1 MRTFLRRL
9 VWILVLS
16 LIPSGAFA
24 DDWVAEKLRGAVFVM
39 VDSEWVK
46 LERGSIVPDDR
57 VIRTMNGRITLT
69 RGAETIDL
77 GPNTQ
82 IQIFDRPGRMPFTT
96 VKEYFGTVAVEAE
109 VKQVR
114 HFAVETPHLVAV
126 VKGTRFVVTAGK
138 TSSEVSV
145 NRGSVAVEANETRSN
160 VLLAVGQSVEVG
172 LHKAMQV
179 SGGGVLPPVLGPD
192 GKPVLPDTAA
202 AAARAGGSAGGA
214 GNAGGNSG
222 GAGNAGG
229 NSGNAGNAGNSGDA
243 PGNSGDAPG
252 NSGDAP
258 GNSGDAPGNSGNA
271 GEARGNSE
279 LARGNK

>member
-46 LERGSIVPDDR
+46 LERGAIVPDDR

-82 IQIFDRPGRMPFTT
+82 IQIFDKPGRMPFTT
-96 VKEYFGTVAVEAE
+96 VKEYFGTVEVEAE

-114 HFAVETPHLVAV
+114 HFAVQTPHLVAV

-145 NRGSVAVEANETRSN
+145 NRGSVAVESNETRTS

-172 LHKAMQV
+172 LDKAMQV
-179 SGGGVLPPVLGPD
+179 SGRGALPQVLGAD
-192 GKPVLPDTAA
+192 GKPELPDAA
-202 AAARAGGSAGGA
+202 ADAARAGG
-214 GNAGGNSG
+214 NAGI
-222 GAGNAGG
+222 AGNAGG
-229 NSGNAGNAGNSGDA
+229 NSGNAGNSGGA
-243 PGNSGDAPG
+243 PGNSGGAPG
-252 NSGDAP
+252 NSGT
-258 GNSGDAPGNSGNA
+258 A

-279 LARGNK
+279 NAKGNT